1 MTISY
6 ATIFF
11 SSFIIALSGALMPGP
26 MLTVT
31 LSESVRRGAMA
42 GPLMI
47 LGHGILELFLILA
60 LLSGF
65 AAFLHR
71 DDVFIV
77 ISILGGTTL
86 FWMAVMML
94 RGLNHLSIDLNT
106 ETERKGN
113 LIVAGILLSLVN
125 PYWFIWWASIGMGYI
140 VNAMAYG
147 FAGVVA
153 FFSGHILADLAWY
166 GLVSLA
172 VARGRSLLTD
182 SVYRKL
188 IGGCAICLMLFSCYF
203 FYSGLDKLV

>member
-6 ATIFF
+6 TTLFV

-26 MLTVT
+26 LLTVT
-31 LSESVRRGAMA
+31 LSESVHRGAKA

-47 LGHGILELFLILA
+47 LGHGILELFLIIA

-65 AAFLHR
+65 ASFLRR

-77 ISILGGTTL
+77 ISILGGVTL
-86 FWMAVMML
+86 FWMAVMMF
-94 RGLNHLSIDLNT
+94 RGLNHLSMDINAKT
-106 ETERKGN
+106 ESKGS
-113 LIVAGILLSLVN
+113 LIVAGILLSLAN
-125 PYWFIWWASIGMGYI
+125 PYWLIWWASIGMGYI
-140 VNAMAYG
+140 INAMAYG
-147 FAGVVA
+147 FTGVVV

-182 SVYRKL
+182 TVYRKL
-188 IGGCAICLMLFSCYF
+188 IGGCAVFLMVFSCYF